1 MATFRTRFLF
11 AAALTMMI
19 VASLAVGTRGIGAQD
34 ATPEGADEAVV
45 IQGRPVHIHSGTC
58 DELGD
63 VVYPLNPI
71 QVAEGIA
78 EGNQDATSV
87 ETSVTTVEV
96 ALADL
101 LAEDFAINVHLSEEE
116 IGTYIACGEI
126 GGVPLPDG
134 AIAIGLR
141 EQEDSGFAGIA
152 YLAPA
157 VDNVGQTNVSIFLAE
172 NLTGDDVEGTPEGT
186 PVS

>member
-1 MATFRTRFLF
+1 
-11 AAALTMMI
+11 MMI
-19 VASLAVGTRGIGAQD
+19 VASLAIGTRGIGAQD
-34 ATPEGADEAVV
+34 ATPEGADEAAA

-58 DELGD
+58 DELGE
-63 VVYPLNPI
+63 VVFPLNPI
-71 QVAEGIA
+71 QEAEGIT
-78 EGNQDATSV
+78 EGNENATRV
-87 ETSVTTVEV
+87 ETSVTTLDV

-101 LAEDFAINVHLSEEE
+101 LAEDFAINAHLSEEE

-141 EQEDSGFAGIA
+141 EQEGSRFAGIA

-157 VDNVGQTNVSIFLAE
+157 VDNVAQTNVSIFVVAE
-172 NLTGDDVEGTPEGT
+172 GLTGDGIEGTPEAT